1 MEATQEELKMTWL
14 ITGASGQLGLAMQ
27 AELNASKIDFL
38 PFDSKSL
45 DITNESAIEAEFIK
59 NSPKVVVNCAAWTDV
74 DSAEMNQDQAFA
86 VNSLAVKKLAINAKK
101 IGAVF
106 IQISTDYVFSGEN
119 DSPWLENAERNPTS
133 IYGASKKE
141 GEKSIEETFPEGS
154 FIVRTAWLYS
164 PYGKNF
170 AKTMARLALQGD
182 GEVKVVNDQIGQPT
196 SARDLAKQVKSLA
209 LSEAN
214 FDVYHGTNSGS
225 ATWFDFAR
233 EIFNL
238 VGADDSR
245 LTPVTTAEFPRPAK
259 RPRYSVL
266 SHKNLNRS
274 GLEAMRDWKEALAE
288 EIPLILLEIK
298 KEAEV

>member
-1 MEATQEELKMTWL
+1 
-14 ITGASGQLGLAMQ
+14 
-27 AELNASKIDFL
+27 
-38 PFDSKSL
+38 
-45 DITNESAIEAEFIK
+45 
-59 NSPKVVVNCAAWTDV
+59 VVVNCAAWTDV
-74 DSAEMNQDQAFA
+74 DGAEINQDQAFA

-101 IGAVF
+101 IGAIF

-214 FDVYHGTNSGS
+214 FGVYHGTNSGS

-233 EIFNL
+233 EIFIL

-259 RPRYSVL
+259 RPSYSVL
-266 SHKNLNRS
+266 GHKNWNRP

-288 EIPLILLEIK
+288 EIPVILSEIRM
-298 KEAEV
+298 EA